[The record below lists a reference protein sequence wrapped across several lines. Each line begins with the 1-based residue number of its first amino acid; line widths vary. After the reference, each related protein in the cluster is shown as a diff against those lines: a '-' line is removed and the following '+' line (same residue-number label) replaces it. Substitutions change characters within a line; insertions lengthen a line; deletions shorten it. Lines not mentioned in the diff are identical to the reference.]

1 MATFQ
6 APTGTTWLAAAR
18 LLLARLLLA
27 GLLLGGV
34 TGCGQGPS
42 GGSGA
47 TGMATGADTGADTG
61 VPPGVSTGAPTAS
74 PRSVPPAPPTSGM
87 PGPSPLPEPS
97 HLPIPTPTITAPV
110 AGQRQTST
118 PWTLVRAEGT
128 TVVVQVV
135 SGGPPCTAVTGADVT
150 ETETTVTI
158 TTWTG
163 PIDGTDASFCAG
175 PQPAI
180 AAIQWI
186 RVTLEAPAASRTL
199 LQGGPA

>member
-6 APTGTTWLAAAR
+6 ARTGTTRLAAAR
-18 LLLARLLLA
+18 LLLARLLIARLLLA

-34 TGCGQGPS
+34 TACGQGAS

-47 TGMATGADTGADTG
+47 TGAATGVAPGAPIG
-61 VPPGVSTGAPTAS
+61 VPTAS
-74 PRSVPPAPPTSGM
+74 PSSVPPAPPASGM

-97 HLPIPTPTITAPV
+97 HLPFPTPSITAPV